1 MCIRDS
7 FICKGPEYTK
17 LKKILSNDSCIQLVV
32 GSVSKVDQVILKN
45 KNGELYQLT
54 NQMTIE
60 KK

>member
-1 MCIRDS
+1 MN